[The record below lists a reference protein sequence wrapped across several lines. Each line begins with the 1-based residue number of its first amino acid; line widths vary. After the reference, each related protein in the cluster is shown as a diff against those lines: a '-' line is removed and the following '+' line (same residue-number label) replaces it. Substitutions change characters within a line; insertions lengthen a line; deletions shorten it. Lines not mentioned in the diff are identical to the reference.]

1 MLQTRARREVAS
13 LERGLVVLEIVI
25 GIAPLLGLVGTVY
38 GLITL
43 FGGLSAGGMGDYAV
57 LAKGVSLALTTTLMG
72 LLIAIPALVG
82 WSYYS
87 KKSRRSRWRWK
98 RCATSFCAA
107 TTGTRRKQ
115 SRCASPSAAA
125 ASPRPS
131 SSFR

>member
-87 KKSRRSRWRWK
+87 KKVETLAVEMETMCDEFLRRNYRHEEK
-98 RCATSFCAA
+98 T
-107 TTGTRRKQ
+107 K
-115 SRCASPSAAA
+115 
-125 ASPRPS
+125 
-131 SSFR
+131 